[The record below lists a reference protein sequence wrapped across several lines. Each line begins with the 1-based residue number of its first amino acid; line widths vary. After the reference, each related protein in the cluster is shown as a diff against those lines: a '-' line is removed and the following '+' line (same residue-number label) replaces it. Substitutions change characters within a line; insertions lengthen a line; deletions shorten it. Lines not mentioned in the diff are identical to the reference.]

1 VISFSGE
8 RAKWS
13 YWEEKFLARAR
24 RKGFKEIL
32 FGTIPIPKDSETLD
46 LNMEEGKK
54 KKKICELNEL
64 AFKELV
70 LSIDTSSS
78 PGKVAFQLVKM
89 CKMVDHVNGDAALAW
104 KRLLD
109 KFAPRLAPTKLE
121 LKLEF
126 QQSCLKSAD
135 EDLDEW
141 IMNLEGIR
149 SRLQEMNSD
158 VSDEDF
164 CIHVLNNLP
173 SEYEVQVLK
182 LEDQLGS
189 VSNPLKIEDL

>member
-1 VISFSGE
+1 
-8 RAKWS
+8 
-13 YWEEKFLARAR
+13 L
-24 RKGFKEIL
+24 
-32 FGTIPIPKDSETLD
+32 GTIPIPKDLETLD
-46 LNMEEGKK
+46 LNTEEGKK

-64 AFKELV
+64 AFEELV

-78 PGKVAFQLVKM
+78 PGKVAFQLVKL
-89 CKMVDHVNGDAALAW
+89 CKTVDNANGDVVLAW
-104 KRLLD
+104 KWLLD

-141 IMNLEGIR
+141 ITNLEGIR
-149 SRLQEMNSD
+149 SCLQEMNSD

-173 SEYEVQVLK
+173 SEYEVQVSK